1 MTKAMI
7 DSAIRDLTAD
17 IKKNLWQK
25 AKRID
30 SLWIMC

>member
-17 IKKNLWQK
+17 IKNLWQK